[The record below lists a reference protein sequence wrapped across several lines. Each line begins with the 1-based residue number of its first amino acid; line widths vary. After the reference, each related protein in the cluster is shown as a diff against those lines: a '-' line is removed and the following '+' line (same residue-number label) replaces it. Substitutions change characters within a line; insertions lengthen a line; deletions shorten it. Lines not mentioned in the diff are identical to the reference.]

1 MHEIHYFD
9 AYNNS
14 TAILTTNEGGNYVK
28 YSDRSI
34 SYFVNSIL
42 SMKNVT

>member
-14 TAILTTNEGGNYVK
+14 TTILTTNEGGNYVI

-42 SMKNVT
+42 RMKNET